1 MKILKLV
8 HTADLHLGSHFS
20 STPEIAAKRKLEQL
34 SALRSIIDICHEKEA
49 AVLLIAGD
57 LFDSVRVDPQL
68 LAEVQSILGESGVQV
83 FISPGN
89 HDPATPDSSYL
100 ASQWPDN
107 VHIFTGGLECIEV
120 PGFEG
125 AYIWG
130 LGFRHAH
137 EVESLLEDFEPHD
150 GKINILLMHTEVMP
164 DTNSESRYNPISH
177 ERLVSLGMDYCALG
191 HIHKPTACSFG
202 ERMYCSPGC
211 PSARG
216 FDEPGEHG
224 VYAGYVGCNFASMSF
239 VSLNCRR
246 YYTEKVDVSG
256 CEVVSDFA
264 SRIIAHLQK
273 VIGEDFR
280 EQIYDI
286 TLCGALS
293 KGIMPDI
300 PAIVKLLMDELHY
313 VRLTDI
319 TTTELDIDTL
329 MKDNSLR
336 GSFVRTI
343 VNRMEQDENNR
354 DLYLRAL
361 LYGLRAFDGEVR
373 VNEDY

>member
-20 STPEIAAKRKLEQL
+20 STPEIAAKRKLEQVQ
-34 SALRSIIDICHEKEA
+34 SLRDIVKVCHEKEA
-49 AVLLIAGD
+49 AALLIAGD
-57 LFDSVRVDPQL
+57 LFDSVRVDSQL
-68 LAEVQSILGESGVQV
+68 LAEVQSILGDSGVYV
-83 FISPGN
+83 YISPGN

-100 ASQWPDN
+100 ASEWPEN
-107 VHIFTGGLECIEV
+107 VHIFTGGLECVEV
-120 PGFEG
+120 PGSGG

-130 LGFRHAH
+130 LGFRHSH
-137 EVESLLEDFEPHD
+137 EVDSLLEDFTPHD
-150 GKINILLMHTEVMP
+150 GKINILLMHSEVMP
-164 DTNSESRYNPISH
+164 DGAAESRYNPISH
-177 ERLVSLGMDYCALG
+177 DRLISLGMDYCALG
-191 HIHKPTACSFG
+191 HIHKPNTFSYG

-239 VSLNCRR
+239 VPLNCRR
-246 YYTEKVDVSG
+246 YYTDKVDVSG
-256 CEVVSDFA
+256 CEVVADFA
-264 SRIIAHLQK
+264 SRITAALQK
-273 VIGEDFR
+273 TVGSDYKD
-280 EQIYDI
+280 QIYDI

-293 KGIMPDI
+293 KGVMPDTPSI
-300 PAIVKLLMDELHY
+300 AKVLMDELHY
-313 VRLTDI
+313 IRLTDI

-343 VNRMEQDENNR
+343 VNRMEQDGKNR

-373 VNEDY
+373 VHEDY